1 MSTTERRTTRSPRA
15 AWKRALIAVP
25 VVGVCVLGL
34 AAGAAV
40 GKRLAGQGFA
50 DDYAFF
56 DEIIEVR
63 QLLTQR
69 YIDAPDQAR
78 LREGAIRGMVEAL
91 NDPYTTYVPAADQRN
106 FAKDLTGEYVGIGA
120 QVNIQQ
126 GWLTI
131 VSPLEDSPAY
141 HAGLMAEDR
150 VVEID
155 GVTTQDLALDACVE
169 KLLGEPGTTVT
180 LTIERAGERST
191 VKIVREK
198 IKTRAVKGVHRT
210 DADPNAWDF
219 MIDPARKI
227 AYVRLTQFT
236 PGCAQEV
243 AMALRSVGADAG
255 RLRGLVLDVR
265 FNPGGLLREAEEL
278 ADLFL
283 KEGVIV
289 STRGRVHAEDVRR
302 ARGPGTMPD
311 FPIVVLIN
319 GQSASASEVLA
330 GALVENNRAIAVGT
344 RTFGKGSVQSV
355 LQIPSGRGSE
365 LKLTEQGYYL
375 PSGRS
380 LTRRDDSPTWG
391 VDPTD
396 GFFLPMSDAELT
408 SMLEV
413 RRRNEVLR
421 AAPGRPVSA
430 GDWSNP
436 DWVLSELKDPQLAAA
451 VRAMQGRLDTG
462 EWVRT
467 GQAVDPAQAT
477 GVAEANRLR
486 QLRERMLREI
496 DRTERRLEA
505 LEGLVGAVPPPDLW
519 DDSINVAG
527 GVLEIRTK
535 DGTLVTTLDITG
547 PDLERWLADAPVRPR
562 SQP

>member
-1 MSTTERRTTRSPRA
+1 MSTTERRTTRSARP

-25 VVGVCVLGL
+25 VLGVCVLGL
-34 AAGAAV
+34 AAGAAL
-40 GKRLAGQGFA
+40 GKRLAGGGFA

-91 NDPYTTYVPAADQRN
+91 NDPYTTYVPASEQRN

-155 GVTTQDLALDACVE
+155 GVTTQNLALDACVE

-198 IKTRAVKGVHRT
+198 IKTRAVKGVHRS

-243 AMALRSVGADAG
+243 AAALRSVGADAG
-255 RLRGLVLDVR
+255 RLRGLVLDLR

-302 ARGPGTMPD
+302 ARAPGTMPD

-391 VDPTD
+391 VDPTE

-408 SMLEV
+408 AMLEV

-421 AAPGRPVSA
+421 AAPGKPVSA

-505 LEGLVGAVPPPDLW
+505 LEGLVGSVPPPDLW
-519 DDSINVAG
+519 DDSINVVG
-527 GVLEIRTK
+527 GVIEIRTK

-562 SQP
+562 PQP